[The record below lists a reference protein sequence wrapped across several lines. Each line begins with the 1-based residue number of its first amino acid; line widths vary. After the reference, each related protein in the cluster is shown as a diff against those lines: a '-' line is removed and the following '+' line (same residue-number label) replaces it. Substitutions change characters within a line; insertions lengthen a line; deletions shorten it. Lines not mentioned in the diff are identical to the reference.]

1 MAPSSTVPWE
11 VVCPQRTSRVPGV
24 TMAGFGI
31 RSAAFRLVP
40 HPAVTVALAFGAGR
54 PVVEDAAGGT
64 HRGSIVAGAGFGCTG
79 AAWGRGEDIACVQVR
94 LSPVVARAVLGVSPA
109 ELDGAV
115 LGLDQVWGRAA
126 GRIGEQLGELTS
138 WEDRFALV
146 DAVVARRH
154 QAGSAVDPELAWAWG
169 RIVGTRGSIR
179 VERLADE
186 LGWSRK
192 RLWSRFGAQLGLP
205 PKRAGKL
212 VRFDRAAH
220 RLAAGESAA
229 RVAAEC
235 GYADQSH
242 LHRDVVALTGTTP
255 ATVAGEPFLAVDDV
269 AWPLRQRGT

>member
-1 MAPSSTVPWE
+1 MGPSSTAAWE
-11 VVCPQRTSRVPGV
+11 VVSPQRPSRVSGV
-24 TMAGFGI
+24 TMAGFRIG
-31 RSAAFRLVP
+31 SAAFRLVP

-54 PVVEDAAGGT
+54 PVVEDSAGGT

-79 AAWGRGEDIACVQVR
+79 AMWARGEDIACVQVR

-115 LGLDQVWGRAA
+115 LGLEQVWGRAA

-138 WEDRFALV
+138 WEERFALV
-146 DAVVARRH
+146 DAVVARRR
-154 QAGSAVDPELAWAWG
+154 QARTAVDPEVAWAWG
-169 RIVGTRGSIR
+169 RIVATRGAVR
-179 VERLADE
+179 VEHLADE

-220 RLAAGESAA
+220 RLAAGENPA
-229 RVAAEC
+229 RVAAES

-242 LHRDVVALTGTTP
+242 LHRDVVAFTGTTP
-255 ATVAGEPFLAVDDV
+255 TTVAAEPFLAVDDV
-269 AWPLRQRGT
+269 AWPMRHEL